1 MTSDPHDFSVG
12 GGGWIEGDPID
23 PASAAVLE
31 VNQSFYDAFE
41 ASDLNA
47 MSDLWVHDDRVLC
60 VHPGWS
66 ALRGWAAVASS
77 WAVMFDGP
85 QHIQFIVTDEH
96 VSISGDTA
104 WVSCDENLLTAGA
117 SATVNALNIF
127 ERSEGGD
134 WRMVAHHGAP
144 VMIASDDSFDDDSFD
159 D

>member
-31 VNQSFYDAFE
+31 VNQAFYDAFE

-85 QHIQFIVTDEH
+85 QQIQFIVTDEH

-104 WVSCDENLLTAGA
+104 WVSCDENLLTVGA

-127 ERSEGGD
+127 ERSEDGD

-144 VMIASDDSFDDDSFD
+144 VMIASDESFEEDSSDE
-159 D
+159 

>member
-1 MTSDPHDFSVG
+1 M
-12 GGGWIEGDPID
+12 GGWIEGDAID

-31 VNQSFYDAFE
+31 ANQAFYDAFE

-60 VHPGWS
+60 VHPGWT

-85 QHIQFIVTDEH
+85 QQIQFIVTEEH

-127 ERSEGGD
+127 ERSPSGR
-134 WRMVAHHGAP
+134 WQMVAHHGAP
-144 VMIASDDSFDDDSFD
+144 VMVTSDESLDDDPFD
-159 D
+159 GE